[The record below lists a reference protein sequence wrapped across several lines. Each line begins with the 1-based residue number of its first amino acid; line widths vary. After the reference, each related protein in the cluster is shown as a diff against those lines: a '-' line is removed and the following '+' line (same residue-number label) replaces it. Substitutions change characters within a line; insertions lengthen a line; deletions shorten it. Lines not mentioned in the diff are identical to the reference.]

1 MLLPL
6 VAVTMMLGLT
16 RCAPAQNNVAYVVK
30 SSDGKSLTFYY
41 DTFRAWRKGLVFGID
56 SSKIVN
62 SDTFPAWTGSYYGP
76 DTMIVKVK
84 FDSSFKDFRPKST
97 SRWFLNMIA
106 LRRITGIEN
115 LNTYEV
121 TNMSSM
127 FSGCSALANLD
138 LSGFDTRNV
147 TGMGS
152 MFFGCST
159 LANLDLSGFDTRNVT
174 DMSCMFAD
182 CSSLTKLYLTKF
194 NTRND
199 TDIRNMF
206 DKCNALS
213 DLYCNDERISKLY
226 STLDIYY

>member
-41 DTFRAWRKGLVFGID
+41 DTLRAWRKGLVFGID

-127 FSGCSALANLD
+127 F
-138 LSGFDTRNV
+138 
-147 TGMGS
+147 
-152 MFFGCST
+152 FGCST

-194 NTRND
+194 KTSND